1 VNTAPAAARLP
12 VPEHS
17 ARFPGW
23 LSRLAGGGVVL
34 LVLAGLGVVVG
45 GQWQPSRPQ
54 GGQQRSFGA
63 VASLV
68 HTTALRQASAATLFS
83 SNWAGYVATQRD
95 TVAVSGTWNVPSVR
109 WTARATYSSVW
120 VGIGGFTTNDLIQ
133 VGTESDFVG
142 GRAVYYAWV
151 EALPGDT
158 VLLPLAVWPG
168 NTVTASISYNGWSR
182 WSVRL
187 RNLSSGR
194 STARTLH
201 YRSSLSSAEWIEEAP
216 SGTSGVEPLAR
227 CGSVYLR
234 SARLTAGGR
243 TSGLAGRSITR
254 LVLVDTR
261 GASLLLPSA
270 LYAWRTAFTVW
281 RTS

>member
-1 VNTAPAAARLP
+1 M
-12 VPEHS
+12 
-17 ARFPGW
+17 
-23 LSRLAGGGVVL
+23 VL
-34 LVLAGLGVVVG
+34 LVLAGLGVVMG
-45 GQWQPSRPQ
+45 GPLMPSRPH
-54 GGQQRSFGA
+54 GGQPRSFGA

-68 HTTALRQASAATLFS
+68 HATALRQASAATLFS
-83 SNWAGYVATQRD
+83 SNWAGYVATQPN
-95 TVAVSGTWNVPSVR
+95 TVAVSGTWNVPAVR

-133 VGTESDFVG
+133 AGTESDFVG

-158 VLLPLAVWPG
+158 VLLPLPVWAG

-182 WSVRL
+182 WIVTL

-194 STARTLH
+194 SVTRTMF
-201 YRSSLSSAEWIEEAP
+201 YRSTLSSAEWIEETP
-216 SGTSGVEPLAR
+216 SGATGIEPLAR

-243 TSGLAGRSITR
+243 TSGLAARAITR
-254 LVLVDTR
+254 LVLVNSS
-261 GASLLLPSA
+261 GAALLLPSA
-270 LYAWRTAFTVW
+270 LYAWSTAFTVW